1 MYCAGSST
9 YARLPAAEAPGAAP
23 FVPALAMLLAS
34 VVLLVGLSVRAPVA
48 GAQIALVFLPGISAE
63 QAIGSLARVDARLV
77 RPGGFDNV
85 VVAYFERAV
94 GWSELRDLGVLVS
107 LDPIL
112 AGGCA
117 LET

>member
-1 MYCAGSST
+1 MNCAGSST
-9 YARLPAAEAPGAAP
+9 HVPSAAAEAPGAAP

-34 VVLLVGLSVRAPVA
+34 VMLLVGLSVRTPEA
-48 GAQIALVFLPGISAE
+48 GAQTALVFLPGTSAE

-85 VVAYFERAV
+85 VVAYFDRAV
-94 GWSELRDLGVLVS
+94 GWSELRDLGVLLS

-117 LET
+117 LEA